1 MSLTKFESA
10 VKPLSH
16 PQQTVYG
23 WLSDLRHIEALR
35 EKLNDPAVLQQL
47 GERVP
52 GTDAESLRRQL
63 ETMTLSED
71 TVTMDS
77 PLGKVTLRIVERE
90 APKCVKLEA
99 EGSPLPLT
107 LWVQVLPVPD
117 GGSKMR
123 VTLGAEV
130 NVFMKAMVS
139 KPLQQAVDGIA
150 DLLASLP
157 YGE

>member
-10 VKPLSH
+10 VKQLSH
-16 PQQTVYG
+16 PQQTVYD

-35 EKLNDPAVLQQL
+35 GRLDDPALLEQL

-52 GTDAESLRRQL
+52 GTDAQSLRQQL
-63 ETMTLSED
+63 ESMTFSED

-107 LWVQVLPVPD
+107 LWVQVLPVAESE
-117 GGSKMR
+117 SKMR

-150 DLLASLP
+150 DMLASLP

>member
-1 MSLTKFESA
+1 
-10 VKPLSH
+10 
-16 PQQTVYG
+16 
-23 WLSDLRHIEALR
+23 
-35 EKLNDPAVLQQL
+35 
-47 GERVP
+47 
-52 GTDAESLRRQL
+52 
-63 ETMTLSED
+63 
-71 TVTMDS
+71 MDS

-107 LWVQVLPVPD
+107 LWVQVLPVAD

>member
-10 VKPLSH
+10 VKPLSY

-107 LWVQVLPVPD
+107 LWVQVLPVAD

>member
-35 EKLNDPAVLQQL
+35 EKLNDPVVLQQL

-107 LWVQVLPVPD
+107 LWVQVLPVAD

>member
-35 EKLNDPAVLQQL
+35 EKLNDPAVLQQV

-107 LWVQVLPVPD
+107 LWVQVLPVAD

>member
-107 LWVQVLPVPD
+107 LWVQVLPVAEAE
-117 GGSKMR
+117 SKMR

-150 DLLASLP
+150 DMLASLP

>member
-107 LWVQVLPVPD
+107 LWVQVLPVAD

-157 YGE
+157 YCE

>member
-107 LWVQVLPVPD
+107 LWVQVLPVAD

-130 NVFMKAMVS
+130 NVFMKAMFS

>member
-99 EGSPLPLT
+99 EGSPLSLT
-107 LWVQVLPVPD
+107 LWVQVLPVAD

>member
-23 WLSDLRHIEALR
+23 WLTDLRHIEALR

-107 LWVQVLPVPD
+107 LWVQVLPVAD

>member
-10 VKPLSH
+10 VKQLSH
-16 PQQTVYG
+16 PQQTVYD

-35 EKLNDPAVLQQL
+35 GRLDDPALLEQL

-52 GTDAESLRRQL
+52 GTDAQSLRQQL
-63 ETMTLSED
+63 ESMTFSED

-77 PLGKVTLRIVERE
+77 PLGKVTLRIVERD

-107 LWVQVLPVPD
+107 LWVQVLPVAEAE
-117 GGSKMR
+117 SKMR

-150 DLLASLP
+150 DMLASLP

>member
-107 LWVQVLPVPD
+107 LWVQVLPVAD

-123 VTLGAEV
+123 VKFGAEV

>member
-10 VKPLSH
+10 VKQLSH
-16 PQQTVYG
+16 PQQTVYD
-23 WLSDLRHIEALR
+23 WLADLRHIEALR
-35 EKLNDPAVLQQL
+35 GRLDDPALLEQL

-52 GTDAESLRRQL
+52 GTDAQSLRQQL
-63 ETMTLSED
+63 ESMTFSED

-107 LWVQVLPVPD
+107 LWVQVLPVA
-117 GGSKMR
+117 GAESKMR

-150 DLLASLP
+150 DMLASLP

>member
-23 WLSDLRHIEALR
+23 WLSNLRHIEALR

-107 LWVQVLPVPD
+107 LWVQVLPVAD

>member
-10 VKPLSH
+10 VKQLSH
-16 PQQTVYG
+16 PQQTVYD

-35 EKLNDPAVLQQL
+35 GRLDDPALLKQL

-52 GTDAESLRRQL
+52 GTDAQSLRQQL
-63 ETMTLSED
+63 ESMTFSED

-107 LWVQVLPVPD
+107 LWVQVLPVAEAE
-117 GGSKMR
+117 SKMR

-150 DLLASLP
+150 DMLASLP

>member
-1 MSLTKFESA
+1 MSLMKFESA
-10 VKPLSH
+10 VKQLSH
-16 PQQTVYG
+16 PQQTVYD

-35 EKLNDPAVLQQL
+35 GRLDDPALLEQL

-52 GTDAESLRRQL
+52 GTDAQSLRQQL
-63 ETMTLSED
+63 ESMTFSED

-107 LWVQVLPVPD
+107 LWVQVLPVAEAE
-117 GGSKMR
+117 SKMR

-150 DLLASLP
+150 DMLASLP

>member
-10 VKPLSH
+10 VKQLSH
-16 PQQTVYG
+16 PQQTVYD

-35 EKLNDPAVLQQL
+35 GRLDDPALLEQL

-52 GTDAESLRRQL
+52 GTDAQSLRQQL
-63 ETMTLSED
+63 ESMTFSED

-99 EGSPLPLT
+99 EGSPLPLS
-107 LWVQVLPVPD
+107 LWVQVLPVAEAE
-117 GGSKMR
+117 SKMR

-150 DLLASLP
+150 DMLASLP

>member
-10 VKPLSH
+10 VKQLSH
-16 PQQTVYG
+16 PQQTVYD

-35 EKLNDPAVLQQL
+35 GRLDDPALLEQL

-52 GTDAESLRRQL
+52 GTDAQSLRQQL
-63 ETMTLSED
+63 ESMTFSED

-77 PLGKVTLRIVERE
+77 PLGKVTLRVVERE

-107 LWVQVLPVPD
+107 LWVQVLPVAEAE
-117 GGSKMR
+117 SKMR

-150 DLLASLP
+150 DMLASLP

>member
-1 MSLTKFESA
+1 MTLTKFESA

-107 LWVQVLPVPD
+107 LWVQVLPVAD

>member
-107 LWVQVLPVPD
+107 LWVQVLPVAD

-123 VTLGAEV
+123 VTLGTEV

>member
-63 ETMTLSED
+63 ETMILSED

-107 LWVQVLPVPD
+107 LWVQVLSVAD

>member
-99 EGSPLPLT
+99 EGSPLPLA
-107 LWVQVLPVPD
+107 LWVQVLPVAD

>member
-90 APKCVKLEA
+90 APRCVKLEA

-107 LWVQVLPVPD
+107 LWVQVLPVAD

>member
-23 WLSDLRHIEALR
+23 WLSALRHIEALR

-107 LWVQVLPVPD
+107 LWVQVLPVAD

>member
-10 VKPLSH
+10 VKQLSH
-16 PQQTVYG
+16 PQQTVYD

-35 EKLNDPAVLQQL
+35 GRLDDPALLEQL

-52 GTDAESLRRQL
+52 GTDAESLRQQL
-63 ETMTLSED
+63 ESMTFSED

-107 LWVQVLPVPD
+107 LWVQVLPVAEAE
-117 GGSKMR
+117 SKMR

-150 DLLASLP
+150 DMLASLP

>member
-23 WLSDLRHIEALR
+23 WLSDLRHIEALH

-63 ETMTLSED
+63 ETMT
-71 TVTMDS
+71 
-77 PLGKVTLRIVERE
+77 
-90 APKCVKLEA
+90 
-99 EGSPLPLT
+99 
-107 LWVQVLPVPD
+107 
-117 GGSKMR
+117 
-123 VTLGAEV
+123 
-130 NVFMKAMVS
+130 
-139 KPLQQAVDGIA
+139 
-150 DLLASLP
+150 
-157 YGE
+157 

>member
-107 LWVQVLPVPD
+107 LWVQVLPVAD

>member
-52 GTDAESLRRQL
+52 GTDAESLRQQL

-107 LWVQVLPVPD
+107 LWVQVLPVAD

>member
-10 VKPLSH
+10 VKQLSH
-16 PQQTVYG
+16 PQQTVYA

-35 EKLNDPAVLQQL
+35 GRLDDPALLEQL

-52 GTDAESLRRQL
+52 GTDAQSLRQQL
-63 ETMTLSED
+63 ESMTFSED

-107 LWVQVLPVPD
+107 LWVQVLPVAESE
-117 GGSKMR
+117 SKMR

-150 DLLASLP
+150 DMLASLP

>member
-10 VKPLSH
+10 VKQLSH
-16 PQQTVYG
+16 PQQTVYD

-35 EKLNDPAVLQQL
+35 GRLDDPALLEQL

-52 GTDAESLRRQL
+52 GTDAQSLRQQL
-63 ETMTLSED
+63 ESMTFSED

-107 LWVQVLPVPD
+107 LWVQVLPVAEAE
-117 GGSKMR
+117 SKMR

-150 DLLASLP
+150 DMLASLP

>member
-1 MSLTKFESA
+1 MSLTQFESA
-10 VKPLSH
+10 VKPLSY

-107 LWVQVLPVPD
+107 LWVQVLPVAD

>member
-10 VKPLSH
+10 VKQLSH
-16 PQQTVYG
+16 PQQTVYD
-23 WLSDLRHIEALR
+23 WLADLRHIEALR
-35 EKLNDPAVLQQL
+35 GRLDDPALLEQL
-47 GERVP
+47 DERVP
-52 GTDAESLRRQL
+52 GTDAQSLRQQL
-63 ETMTLSED
+63 ESMTFSED

-107 LWVQVLPVPD
+107 LWVQVLPVAEAE
-117 GGSKMR
+117 SKMR

-150 DLLASLP
+150 DMLASLP

>member
-107 LWVQVLPVPD
+107 LWVQVLSVAD

>member
-10 VKPLSH
+10 VKQLSH
-16 PQQTVYG
+16 PQQTVYD

-35 EKLNDPAVLQQL
+35 GRLDDPALLEQL

-52 GTDAESLRRQL
+52 GTDAQSLRQQL
-63 ETMTLSED
+63 ESMTFSED

-107 LWVQVLPVPD
+107 LWVQVQPVAEAE
-117 GGSKMR
+117 SKMR

-150 DLLASLP
+150 DMLASLP

>member
-107 LWVQVLPVPD
+107 LWVQVLPVVD

>member
-10 VKPLSH
+10 VKQLSH
-16 PQQTVYG
+16 PQQTVYD

-35 EKLNDPAVLQQL
+35 GRLDDPALLEQL

-52 GTDAESLRRQL
+52 GTDAQSLRQQL
-63 ETMTLSED
+63 ESMTFSED

-107 LWVQVLPVPD
+107 LWVQVLPVAEAE
-117 GGSKMR
+117 SKMR
-123 VTLGAEV
+123 VTLRAEV

-139 KPLQQAVDGIA
+139 KPLQQAVDGLA
-150 DLLASLP
+150 DLLGNIP
-157 YGE
+157 YGA

>member
-90 APKCVKLEA
+90 ASKCVKLEA

-107 LWVQVLPVPD
+107 LWVQVLPVAD

>member
-10 VKPLSH
+10 VKQLSH
-16 PQQTVYG
+16 PQQTVYD

-35 EKLNDPAVLQQL
+35 GRLDDPALLEQL

-52 GTDAESLRRQL
+52 GTDAQSLRQQI
-63 ETMTLSED
+63 ESMTFSED

-107 LWVQVLPVPD
+107 LWVQVLPVAEAE
-117 GGSKMR
+117 SKMR

-150 DLLASLP
+150 DMLASLP

>member
-47 GERVP
+47 SERVP

-63 ETMTLSED
+63 ETMTLCED

-107 LWVQVLPVPD
+107 LWVQVLPVAD

>member
-107 LWVQVLPVPD
+107 LWVQVLPVAD
-117 GGSKMR
+117 RGSKMR